1 LPLTVSEFD
10 KSAGKTIRKEVQE
23 WLGNLNSGQKSEFEG
38 LYISMCHTVAEE
50 KLGRKLNRKELKV
63 VEDKIGDYIDW
74 YEAITLA
81 LNEAVKLQKK
91 SKALA
96 KAQI

>member
-1 LPLTVSEFD
+1 MVDTSKVIYSINIED
-10 KSAGKTIRKEVQE
+10 VQ
-23 WLGNLNSGQKSEFEG
+23 
-38 LYISMCHTVAEE
+38 TVAEE
-50 KLGRKLNRKELKV
+50 KLGRKLNRKELKI

-81 LNEAVKLQKK
+81 LNEAINIQKK